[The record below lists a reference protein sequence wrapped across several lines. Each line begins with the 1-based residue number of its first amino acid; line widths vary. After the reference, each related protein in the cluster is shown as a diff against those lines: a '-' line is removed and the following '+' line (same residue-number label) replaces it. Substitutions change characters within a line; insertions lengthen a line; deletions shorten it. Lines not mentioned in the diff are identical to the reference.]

1 MLSRR
6 WVVHATSFS
15 TGCDDGIDRCTS
27 PTPIHRDLQRLEL
40 ESMILKNK
48 SAIKPHIS
56 HKVMFTTLGAS
67 WQCAC
72 SVRVLN
78 YLSTVRAVIYWNQA
92 YLGKWGQRCRE
103 TDGIRLA
110 FILKR

>member
-1 MLSRR
+1 
-6 WVVHATSFS
+6 
-15 TGCDDGIDRCTS
+15 
-27 PTPIHRDLQRLEL
+27 
-40 ESMILKNK
+40 MIFKNK
-48 SAIKPHIS
+48 SVIKAHIS

-78 YLSTVRAVIYWNQA
+78 YLSTVRAVIHWNPA

-110 FILKR
+110 FILKRSEAELNTTNRCTGSRRYACSAI